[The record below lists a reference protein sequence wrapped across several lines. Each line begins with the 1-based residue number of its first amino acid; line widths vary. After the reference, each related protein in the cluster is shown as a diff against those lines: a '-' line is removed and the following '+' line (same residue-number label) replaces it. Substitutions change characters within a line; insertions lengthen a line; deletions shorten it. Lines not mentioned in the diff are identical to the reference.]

1 MGLGTLL
8 EPNTP
13 LRIFSRPY
21 AGLSLFYANP
31 ICIILSKI
39 QLKISQEWKYTL
51 APHLYKNKKP
61 MGYKYTMNPSNSRFT
76 IFSFLIF
83 LAYIF
88 LDLFV

>member
-21 AGLSLFYANP
+21 AGPLLFYTNP

-39 QLKISQEWKYTL
+39 QLKISQGWKYTL
-51 APHLYKNKKP
+51 VPHLYKKKKTY
-61 MGYKYTMNPSNSRFT
+61 G
-76 IFSFLIF
+76 L
-83 LAYIF
+83 
-88 LDLFV
+88 